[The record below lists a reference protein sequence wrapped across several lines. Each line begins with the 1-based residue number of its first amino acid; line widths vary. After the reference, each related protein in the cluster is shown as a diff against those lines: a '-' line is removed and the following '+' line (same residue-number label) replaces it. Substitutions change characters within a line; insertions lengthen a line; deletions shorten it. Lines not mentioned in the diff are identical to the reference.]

1 MSVEEEKEKEEE
13 EEEEKEEEEEEEEAN
28 GDFLPSVWNAPSTEH
43 LVTVLSPHSYST
55 HSYE

>member
-13 EEEEKEEEEEEEEAN
+13 EEEEKKEEEEEEAN
-28 GDFLPSVWNAPSTEH
+28 GDFLPSVWNAPSTER